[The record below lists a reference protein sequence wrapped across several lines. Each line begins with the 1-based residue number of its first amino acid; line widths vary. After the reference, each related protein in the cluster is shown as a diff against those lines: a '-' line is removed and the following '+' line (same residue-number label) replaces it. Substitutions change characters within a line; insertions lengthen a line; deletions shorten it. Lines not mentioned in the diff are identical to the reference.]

1 MSWLEKFFGNNQPK
15 SASLAK
21 ERLTLVIAH
30 QRDAEDHTPDFL
42 PALQKDL
49 VAVISKYIKINPD
62 DIRVQMEKKGNYE
75 VLEVNIVMPEPGA
88 RQTKAKA

>member
-1 MSWLEKFFGNNQPK
+1 MSWLEKFFGSNQPK

-21 ERLTLVIAH
+21 ERLTLVIDH
-30 QRDAEDHTPDFL
+30 QRDAEDNTHDFH

-88 RQTKAKA
+88 RAKA